1 VTLSVPV
8 TPPPP
13 AQPAGD
19 VMFRVENLVKHFP
32 VRAGLFGS
40 KDVVHAVDDVSFE
53 VRRGEALGVVGESGS
68 GKSTIANLMML
79 LERPTSGLIEFE
91 GEDITRFSRKRGK
104 EYRRRVQMV
113 FQDTVGSLDPRMTVS
128 DILGEPWRIQGSLSR
143 SERQTRTRELLARV
157 GLDPDHANRYPHQFS
172 GGQRQRIGI
181 ARALT
186 LQPDVVICDEP
197 VSALDVSVQAQVLN
211 LLKDL
216 GDEFGLTYIFIA
228 HDLSVVRQIADRVAV
243 MYLGKVV
250 EVGDEEQVL
259 LRPSHPYTQA
269 LLSALPSPEREVEGH
284 VGRIVLQGELPSPVH
299 PPSGCRFRT
308 RCWKAQPK
316 CAEDVP
322 ELIDRGTGH
331 PAACHFVDVP
341 SDPATM
347 SAR

>member
-1 VTLSVPV
+1 MTMSVPV
-8 TPPPP
+8 APPEHTEPR
-13 AQPAGD
+13 GE
-19 VMFRVENLVKHFP
+19 VLFRVRNLVKHFP
-32 VRAGLFGS
+32 VRGGLFAG
-40 KDVVHAVDDVSFE
+40 KDVVHAVDDVTFD
-53 VRRGEALGVVGESGS
+53 VHRGEALGVVGESGS
-68 GKSTIANLMML
+68 GKSTIANLLML
-79 LERPTSGLIEFE
+79 LEKPTSGTIEFE
-91 GEDITRFSRKRGK
+91 GRDVGTYHKKDRKA
-104 EYRRRVQMV
+104 YRRRVQMV

-128 DILGEPWRIQGSLSR
+128 DILTEPWKIQGGLAR
-143 SERQTRTRELLARV
+143 REQQARARDLLARV
-157 GLDPDHANRYPHQFS
+157 GLDPDHVNRYPHQFS

-197 VSALDVSVQAQVLN
+197 VSALDVSVQAQVIN

-216 GDEFGLTYIFIA
+216 ADEFNLTYVFIA

-250 EVGDEEQVL
+250 EIGLENEVL

-269 LLSALPSPEREVEGH
+269 LLSALPSPERDAEGRT
-284 VGRIVLQGELPSPVH
+284 GRIVLQGELPSPVH

-308 RCWKAQPK
+308 RCWKAQQK
-316 CAEDVP
+316 CADEVP

-341 SDPATM
+341 SDPAEL
-347 SAR
+347 APR

>member
-1 VTLSVPV
+1 VTVSVPV
-8 TPPPP
+8 TPPAP
-13 AQPAGD
+13 AEPDAD
-19 VMFRVENLVKHFP
+19 VLFRVRNLIKHFP
-32 VRAGLFGS
+32 VRGGLLAG
-40 KDVVHAVDDVSFE
+40 KDVVHAVDDVSFD
-53 VRRGEALGVVGESGS
+53 VRRGEALGLVGESGS
-68 GKSTIANLMML
+68 GKSTIANMMML
-79 LERPTSGLIEFE
+79 LERPTSGSIAFE
-91 GEDITRFSRKRGK
+91 GEDITAFGRRRSKV
-104 EYRRRVQMV
+104 YRRRVQMV
-113 FQDTVGSLDPRMTVS
+113 FQDTVGSLDPRMTVA
-128 DILGEPWRIQGSLSR
+128 DILGEPWRIQGTSTRREIQSR
-143 SERQTRTRELLARV
+143 SRELLARV

-216 GDEFGLTYIFIA
+216 GEEFGLTYVFIA

-250 EVGDEEQVL
+250 EIGDEAQVL

-269 LLSALPSPEREVEGH
+269 LLSALPSPERETEGRT
-284 VGRIVLQGELPSPVH
+284 GRIVLQGELPSSVH

-308 RCWKAQPK
+308 RCWKAQTR
-316 CAEDVP
+316 CAEEVP

-331 PAACHFVDVP
+331 PAACHFVEVP
-341 SDPATM
+341 SDPAEI